1 MNVALRFFFLLL
13 IFWKA
18 TPLLGQQ
25 PDSLRIVPD
34 SSGVIDTALAAKS
47 AKNGVFYRFLGKD
60 YPNPRKAVLLGLVFP
75 GGGQL
80 YNKRWWK
87 LPLVYGAIG
96 TALGFEIANVREYR
110 DARNNYKWAV
120 DDDEL
125 TNPVGKFAGRDAT
138 TLRSYRDTFRR
149 YVELSSVALGVVYL
163 LSISEAYVDAH
174 LKNFD
179 VSEDLSLRLKPSL
192 QPASGLGA
200 AYGLGLCVQLK

>member
-13 IFWKA
+13 IFCQA
-18 TPLLGQQ
+18 APLLGQQ
-25 PDSLRIVPD
+25 PDSLRVVPD
-34 SSGVIDTALAAKS
+34 SSGVVDTALVAKPV
-47 AKNGVFYRFLGKD
+47 KNGFFYRFVGKD

-75 GGGQL
+75 GGGQI

-110 DARNNYKWAV
+110 DARDNYKWAV

-149 YVELSSVALGVVYL
+149 YVELSSVALGLVYL

-179 VSEDLSLRLKPSL
+179 VNEDLSLRLKPSL
-192 QPASGLGA
+192 QPAPGLGA